1 MMLRAAVATIAL
13 VALVY
18 GSPTPTKKEILEER
32 QWQIGDPWT
41 TILWPGG
48 SNPTA
53 VPTSSPGI
61 LPPITGGFNPP
72 REKRDDSGPTL
83 GWGDSDALKAHI
95 VSLELEYEHLVQ
107 EYGQQPPSYVAK
119 REKEIEKELKEYGIV
134 IVQTPDG
141 TSTTITFGKAKRQD
155 DVGPVLGGSD
165 PSALKKYLT
174 ALELEYEAL
183 VHQFGNSPPSYV
195 AERKKDIETELKK
208 YGISI
213 VATPDGTTTIITP
226 GKARRGDPSLD
237 AGAYGDAGFDLAG
250 LDKTLESLWQQY
262 GASPPH
268 DVYIVEEKIKHIL
281 LAYGITVVQ
290 APDGT
295 STTIYPSTRRSSPDY
310 DIGKLESIF
319 EALLQEYGGERPPLD
334 DWLVIQHTAAVLK
347 SYGVSV
353 EQSDLSQ
360 RSTGVPAGSTVNVV
374 ALQALL
380 ALLQATYGSSPPL
393 DIYLIEQT
401 IATVLGTQGIV
412 EPGFP
417 IPGGAITPDPTIPGG
432 VITPDPTIPGGS
444 ITPDPTVPGGSI
456 SPSTRR
462 EKERR
467 ADVDV
472 AGLEAALAQ
481 LEAAYGSY
489 GSGSVPVAVFIIMQN
504 IVTILQADG
513 VSVPGWPDLG
523 GGSTV
528 IGPST

>member
-1 MMLRAAVATIAL
+1 MLRAGVAAIAL
-13 VALVY
+13 VALAN
-18 GSPTPTKKEILEER
+18 GSPTPTRKEGLEAR
-32 QWQIGDPWT
+32 QWEIGNPWT
-41 TILWPGG
+41 TIIVGG
-48 SNPTA
+48 STPTA
-53 VPTSSPGI
+53 VPTSGPGI
-61 LPPITGGFNPP
+61 GPPITGGLNPP
-72 REKRDDSGPTL
+72 REKRDDGAPSL

-107 EYGQQPPSYVAK
+107 EYGDKPPPSVAK
-119 REKEIEKELKEYGIV
+119 REKEIEKELKEYGII

-141 TSTTITFGKAKRQD
+141 TSTTITFGKVKRQGD
-155 DVGPVLGGSD
+155 IGPVLGGSD

-183 VHQFGNSPPSYV
+183 VHQFGNNPPSYV
-195 AERKKDIETELKK
+195 AKRKKEIETELKK
-208 YGISI
+208 YGIAI
-213 VATPDGTTTIITP
+213 IATPDGTSTIITP

-237 AGAYGDAGFDLAG
+237 AGAYGSAGYDLAG
-250 LDKTLESLWQQY
+250 LEKTLESLWQQY
-262 GASPPH
+262 GTNPPH
-268 DVYIVEEKIKHIL
+268 EVYIVEEKIKHIL

-295 STTIYPSTRRSSPDY
+295 STVIYPSTRRSFPDY
-310 DIGKLESIF
+310 DIEKLESIF
-319 EALLQEYGGERPPLD
+319 ESLLQEYNGERPPLD

-347 SYGVSV
+347 SYGISIEQYRTDTKRSV
-353 EQSDLSQ
+353 P
-360 RSTGVPAGSTVNVV
+360 TGDSVNVV

-380 ALLQATYGSSPPL
+380 ALLEATYGSSPPL

-401 IATVLGTQGIV
+401 IATILGTQGIIV
-412 EPGFP
+412 PGFP

-456 SPSTRR
+456 NPSTKKRDNP
-462 EKERR
+462 
-467 ADVDV
+467 DVE
-472 AGLEAALAQ
+472 GLLAALAQ